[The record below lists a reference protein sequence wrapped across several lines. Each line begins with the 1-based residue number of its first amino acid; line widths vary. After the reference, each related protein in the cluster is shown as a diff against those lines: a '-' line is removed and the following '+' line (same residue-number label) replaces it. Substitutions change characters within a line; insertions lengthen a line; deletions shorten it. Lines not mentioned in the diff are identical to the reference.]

1 MDPILSEIDKAL
13 KIRGLSDAAASKLAV
28 GNYSL
33 IKNMR
38 TSRSE
43 EKRYNVAALQKLA
56 DVLGLEFYFGP
67 PRDSGPVEN
76 VTVDGVEF
84 AQIPLH
90 AAALAAGDGAENG
103 AESVVDQLAFRRDWL
118 RKIGVSASNAVLARA
133 SGDSML
139 PSIHPGDLLLID
151 TSRTNPPGGVRSPKD
166 LRPVP
171 IFAILD
177 DGLARVKR
185 VAFVEEGKIALLSDN
200 PAHPPDFRS
209 SRDVTIIGKV
219 MWWGHTVRE

>member
-13 KIRGLSDAAASKLAV
+13 KLRGLSDAAASKLAV

-56 DVLGLEFYFGP
+56 DVLGLEFYFGR
-67 PRDSGPVEN
+67 PRDIGPIEH
-76 VTVDGVEF
+76 VTVDGVDF
-84 AQIPLH
+84 AHIPLH
-90 AAALAAGDGAENG
+90 AATLAAGDGAENG
-103 AESVVDQLAFRRDWL
+103 GELVVDHLAFRRDWL
-118 RKIGVSASNAVLARA
+118 QKIGVSASNAVLARA

-151 TSRTNPPGGVRSPKD
+151 TSKTKPPGHMRPPKD

-185 VAFVEEGKIALLSDN
+185 LALVEEGKIALLSDN
-200 PAHPPDFRS
+200 PSNPPDFRS
-209 SRDVTIIGKV
+209 HRDVSIIGKV